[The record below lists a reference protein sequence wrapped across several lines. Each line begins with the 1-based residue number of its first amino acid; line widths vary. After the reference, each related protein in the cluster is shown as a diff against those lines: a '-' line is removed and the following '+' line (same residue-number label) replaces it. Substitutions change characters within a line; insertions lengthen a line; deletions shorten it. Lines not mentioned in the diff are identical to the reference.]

1 MSDACAAHDWDPSA
15 LAELKSRLAGLQR
28 AADLFKALS
37 DASRT
42 GLALALSG
50 RELCVCELA
59 SLLSLSVPSTSYHL
73 RILRQERLV
82 RARREGRRVFYTLD
96 DEHVAAIVTQAAAHV
111 AHRE

>member
-1 MSDACAAHDWDPSA
+1 MLDTCEAHAWDPAA
-15 LAELKSRLAGLQR
+15 LVELKSRLAGLQR
-28 AADLFKALS
+28 ATALFKALS
-37 DASRT
+37 DANRT

-59 SLLSLSVPSTSYHL
+59 SLLGLSVPSTSYHL

-111 AHRE
+111 SHRE